1 MASSY
6 MSDFKFIIFSDAEK
20 YDFRGIES
28 NEIERALQKIKL
40 PIELLDFYRQIGY
53 GFVNLSEPNAIYRIL
68 DPIEVVAIN
77 RREGIYSSDPE
88 LESFEDEFYKN
99 KVIFFEVNEGIYLTM
114 NVADHNKKN
123 SVYYFRKKIADSFEE
138 FLKKFDEN
146 PFFFEE

>member
-1 MASSY
+1 

>member
-1 MASSY
+1 MEYSY